1 MNKENMLNIYN
12 KEGKQFLIGWKEGRM
27 SFTYPNG
34 KPVETFNI
42 HEYHP
47 ISLDIIWDL
56 EYALIY
62 YGFDIVTAL
71 GIIYKLGYEFCL
83 DDELER
89 MRGFIKAVQKKKE
102 HERRIEENM
111 KSGIWRYGD

>member
-1 MNKENMLNIYN
+1 MNEEIMLNIYN
-12 KEGKQFLIGWKEGRM
+12 EDGKQFLIGWKEGRM

-34 KPVETFNI
+34 NPVETFAI

-47 ISLDIIWDL
+47 INLDIIWDL

-71 GIIYKLGYEFCL
+71 GIIYKLGYDFCL

-89 MRGFIKAVQKKKE
+89 MRGFVKAAQKRKECMKEIKD
-102 HERRIEENM
+102 RIN
-111 KSGIWRYGD
+111 KN